1 MKLFITALSLQL
13 VTLLSKVFAF
23 MDGKTVAE
31 VSAEQIREL
40 QSNPG
45 ARKVVLVDVRSEEE
59 ISVSKIPDAMTRDEF
74 ESSFENYRDHVVIAY
89 CTIGGRSLLYARQ
102 LSKRGVDSR
111 NFKSGI
117 IGWCEARLQLQSP
130 EGSETRR
137 VHTYSSMYHVPS
149 EFEQITST
157 KQRDENC

>member
-1 MKLFITALSLQL
+1 MKLFFTALSLQL

-31 VSAEQIREL
+31 ISAEQIREL

-45 ARKVVLVDVRSEEE
+45 ARKVVLVDIRSEEE
-59 ISVSKIPDAMTRDEF
+59 ISVSKIADALTRDEF
-74 ESSFENYRDHVVIAY
+74 ESSIENYRDHVVIAY

-111 NFKSGI
+111 NFKAGI
-117 IGWCEARLQLQSP
+117 LGWCEARLPLQSP
-130 EGSETRR
+130 EGNETSR
-137 VHTYSSMYHVPS
+137 VHTYFSMYHVPS
-149 EFEQITST
+149 EFEQITTT
-157 KQRDENC
+157 KQRDENF